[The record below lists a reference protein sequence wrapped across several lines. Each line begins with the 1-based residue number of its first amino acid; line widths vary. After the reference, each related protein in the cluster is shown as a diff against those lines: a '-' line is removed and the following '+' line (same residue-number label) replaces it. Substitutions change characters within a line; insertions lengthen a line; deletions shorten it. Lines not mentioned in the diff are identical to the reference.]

1 MSITGILAIS
11 IAEIFGDFSYK
22 DFARGGNPIDFA
34 KGSAGY
40 IAVVYF
46 LIKLLKN
53 GNVLYVNGMWDGV
66 SALLEGLAAYLI
78 LGEKLNTR
86 SQYMGLLLIIIG
98 IFILRSGGISK

>member
-1 MSITGILAIS
+1 
-11 IAEIFGDFSYK
+11 
-22 DFARGGNPIDFA
+22 
-34 KGSAGY
+34 
-40 IAVVYF
+40 
-46 LIKLLKN
+46 
-53 GNVLYVNGMWDGV
+53 MWDGV